1 MSTFRVIADRE
12 IRLALRNRSIFIT
25 AVIFAI
31 WFPVMSAFGVA
42 AGAGGDAAA
51 LAAGI
56 AAIILPNRGIHGLH
70 LLRRRLPPREA
81 GRHHRDAPLHP
92 GLPPPPLG
100 GEGRRGRRAGLPDDP
115 RLGRSDRSRPVSTL
129 TGIPVAA
136 EPLLLLHL
144 AVIVPVWVVASAGL
158 IGAAQ
163 LALGMRENQILGF
176 AFIFGFIFLIGGLQA
191 VVSDGSGISATAEAV
206 LAVAGVALVALA
218 RFIAG
223 KVTKERIVRT
233 IP

>member
-1 MSTFRVIADRE
+1 MSTLSVIARRE
-12 IRLALRNRSIFIT
+12 IRLALRNRGVLIT
-25 AVIFAI
+25 AFIFSI
-31 WFPVMSAFGVA
+31 WFPVMTAVGIA
-42 AGAGGDAAA
+42 AAAGGDAAA
-51 LAAGI
+51 VAGGI
-56 AAIILPNRGIHGLH
+56 AAITLPVGVFMGYIFCSDAFLREKRDGTIET
-70 LLRRRLPPREA
+70 LLCA
-81 GRHHRDAPLHP
+81 
-92 GLPPPPLG
+92 
-100 GEGRRGRRAGLPDDP
+100 
-115 RLGRSDRSRPVSTL
+115 PVSLQRLWEGKAIGVVVPAYLTTL
-129 TGIPVAA
+129 LAAAVSMGAASALADAPVAA

-144 AVIVPVWVVASAGL
+144 AVVIPVWIAAAAGL

-191 VVSDGSGISATAEAV
+191 VISGGSGISATAEAI
-206 LAVAGVALVALA
+206 LAVVGLALLALA

>member
-1 MSTFRVIADRE
+1 MSTFSVIAGRE
-12 IRLALRNRSIFIT
+12 MRLAFRNRSVLIT
-25 AVIFAI
+25 GFIFAV
-31 WFPVMSAFGVA
+31 WLPVMSAFGIA
-42 AGAGGDAAA
+42 AGAGEETVV
-51 LAAGI
+51 LAGSI
-56 AAIILPNRGIHGLH
+56 AAIILPVGVFMGYVFCADAFLREKRDGTIETL
-70 LLRRRLPPREA
+70 LCTPVSLRRLWEGKAA
-81 GRHHRDAPLHP
+81 GVAVPAYLMT
-92 GLPPPPLG
+92 L
-100 GEGRRGRRAGLPDDP
+100 
-115 RLGRSDRSRPVSTL
+115 VSAAVTAATVSAL
-129 TGIPVAA
+129 TGISVAA

-176 AFIFGFIFLIGGLQA
+176 ALIFGFIFLVAGLQQA
-191 VVSDGSGISATAEAV
+191 VPGGSGISATAEAV
-206 LAVAGVALVALA
+206 LAAAGLALLALA